1 MELLSHRV
9 GRYIVSA
16 ATFLG
21 FAAIAAWIFD
31 RAAETLHC
39 VVQDTLVSLAGQ
51 VESTTDSLM
60 KLVGVIEPVEQV
72 PQQTDPEYAEGDLL
86 EDPVLPDDL
95 DWTERAEQEIDPE
108 FYPETP
114 IIPLDSR
121 RVTTGMPLPDMAGE
135 Y

>member
-1 MELLSHRV
+1 MEPKSALRWA
-9 GRYIVSA
+9 ISA

-21 FAAIAAWIFD
+21 FAAIAAYI
-31 RAAETLHC
+31 AE
-39 VVQDTLVSLAGQ
+39 QLARQ
-51 VESTTDSLM
+51 FQRTVESTMQSAAGYVEDATSSLM